1 MDLLSSL
8 PLDVRKVL
16 YVRYELAGRLG
27 MVARRYRE
35 ETRGTVGAWRAVLPV
50 TSEEVLAYMRRSLR
64 EGVDDSLEFSLT
76 YTLQTAEEAIPLQ
89 VEERARSRHVGS
101 DAESGRGHAQEAR
114 RYQGEVALSRDDTL
128 RVLRRRGLPAGE
140 AEAAYQ
146 RLLRRQLDRSMA
158 GMFCDV
164 QAWVGRRLLPGTLTP
179 DESSPWS
186 EEERSSNR
194 DRLVCHASALLPHLA
209 LDAVSLHVRMLVGK
223 LLGHTVVLQ
232 PGFPDDLV
240 MRAYSSLAVLERVYL
255 SARYTMRVLD
265 QATSSLGRTVIA
277 ESEGRTE
284 RPPPPPGVCERLV
297 LIANLV
303 QWYGSTVIR
312 LSGVRYCR
320 EARVTDYAVYSYSRS
335 VAPVWTY

>member
-1 MDLLSSL
+1 
-8 PLDVRKVL
+8 
-16 YVRYELAGRLG
+16 
-27 MVARRYRE
+27 
-35 ETRGTVGAWRAVLPV
+35 
-50 TSEEVLAYMRRSLR
+50 
-64 EGVDDSLEFSLT
+64 
-76 YTLQTAEEAIPLQ
+76 
-89 VEERARSRHVGS
+89 
-101 DAESGRGHAQEAR
+101 
-114 RYQGEVALSRDDTL
+114 
-128 RVLRRRGLPAGE
+128 
-140 AEAAYQ
+140 
-146 RLLRRQLDRSMA
+146 MA